1 MATITRDI
9 EIAGTFESGRPV
21 LVAEG
26 TYSET
31 VNLHSGVSLYGPP
44 LARDGRI
51 RIVLS
56 WRMVSSGGRLG
67 RFVLIIGLTGTACL
81 SPPAEVTTGN
91 GINDGS
97 STAASA
103 SAATDPSVG
112 SVASASGDLDGTA
125 GSTTTTS
132 QDSTS
137 AGSTSSAGSSDAGSS
152 GAETGEVLCVSVSV
166 SGGQRLTAAPPV
178 PALVVQGSTAATIE
192 GWFRAD
198 AGTQG
203 QIIGSRASGLPGWSV
218 RYLMGGTLTLEMQA
232 SGGGSVSAVYSTV
245 LAEEMW
251 HHFAFVR
258 SDVFTDPWMLYIDGQ
273 EAVASVSGPPQD
285 VGSDYEFELG
295 AFQRFENQRLSGLL
309 GPMALSNTDRY
320 VAPFTPSV
328 ILVDDGDTIALW
340 PFDEGAGPTVRD
352 IVGNND
358 LTMEGATWVETGPAC
373 P

>member
-1 MATITRDI
+1 M
-9 EIAGTFESGRPV
+9 
-21 LVAEG
+21 L
-26 TYSET
+26 
-31 VNLHSGVSLYGPP
+31 
-44 LARDGRI
+44 
-51 RIVLS
+51 IV
-56 WRMVSSGGRLG
+56 
-67 RFVLIIGLTGTACL
+67 GLTGTACS
-81 SPPAEVTTGN
+81 SPPTEVTTVN
-91 GINDGS
+91 GTNDGS
-97 STAASA
+97 STAANASSSA
-103 SAATDPSVG
+103 TSTSEATDPSAG
-112 SVASASGDLDGTA
+112 SVASASGGLDGTA

-137 AGSTSSAGSSDAGSS
+137 AGSTSSAGSS
-152 GAETGEVLCVSVSV
+152 GAETGEALCVSVSV

-178 PALVVQGSTAATIE
+178 PALIVQGSTAATIE

-218 RYLMGGTLTLEMQA
+218 RYIMGGTLTLEMRA
-232 SGGGSVSAVYSTV
+232 SGGGSVSAVSSTV

-258 SDVFTDPWMLYIDGQ
+258 SDAFTEPWMLYIDGQ

-295 AFQRFENQRLSGLL
+295 AFQRFENQQLSGLL

-328 ILVDDGDTIALW
+328 ILADDGDTIALW

-352 IVGNND
+352 IVGDND